1 MAEDIAYY
9 SVVDITEAY
18 RGGTL
23 SPVEVTEAALER
35 AGRLEPTLN
44 AFRHLAP
51 DEAMASAREAEAR
64 WRRGNPLGPLDGVP
78 ITVKDAV
85 LAKGWPTLRGS
96 KTVDPGQPWT
106 EDSPAVAR
114 AREQGAVILGK
125 TTTPEFGWKAVTDS
139 PLSGIT
145 RNPWDTRM
153 TPGGSSGGSAAAL
166 AAGIGYAS
174 IGTDAGGSVRIPGA
188 FTGLVAM
195 KASVGRVP
203 NYPPSA
209 AGTLGHI
216 GPICRTVRDAAL
228 LLDVISAPDARDW
241 LCLPQR
247 DTSYSETIGS
257 GIDGT
262 TVAFSPTL
270 GYAEVD
276 PEVAELVEHA
286 AAEFAQ
292 LGAKVD
298 EIAAPF
304 DDPTECFR
312 AHFFAGIAHS
322 LRDLS
327 SDRLALLDPGLS
339 SVLEKARKTDL
350 AAFQAAVDQRIS
362 LGRANRLFHER
373 YDLLLTPTLAV
384 PAFPVGRLSPDG
396 YDPEDWLSWSPFTYP
411 FNLTGQPAITVPCGF
426 TEEGLPVGLQIV
438 GSIYGDDLV
447 LRAAHAYQTSH
458 RTLDRRPR
466 LQVG

>member
-1 MAEDIAYY
+1 MTEDIAYS
-9 SVVDITEAY
+9 SVVDITGAY
-18 RGGTL
+18 RGGTR
-23 SPVEVTEAALER
+23 SPVEVTEIALDR
-35 AGRLEPTLN
+35 ADRLEPALN
-44 AFRHLAP
+44 AFCHLSPA
-51 DEAMASAREAEAR
+51 DAIACARQAEAR
-64 WRRGNPLGPLDGVP
+64 WRQGNPRGPLDGVP

-96 KTVDPGQPWT
+96 KIVDPDQNWS

-114 AREQGAVILGK
+114 VREQGAVILGK

-166 AAGIGYAS
+166 AAGIGHAA

-188 FTGLVAM
+188 LTGLVAM

-209 AGTLGHI
+209 VGSLGHI

-228 LLDVISAPDARDW
+228 LLDVISVPDARDW
-241 LCLPQR
+241 LCLPKR
-247 DTSYSETIGS
+247 DASYLGTIDA
-257 GIDGT
+257 GIGGM

-270 GYAEVD
+270 GYAKVD
-276 PEVAELVEHA
+276 PEVSELVERA
-286 AAEFAQ
+286 AAAFTQ
-292 LGAKVD
+292 LGANIE

-304 DDPTECFR
+304 GDPTDCFR
-312 AHFFAGIAHS
+312 THFFAGIAHS
-322 LRDLS
+322 LRHLS
-327 SDRLALLDPGLS
+327 SEQLSLLDPGLS
-339 SVLEKARKTDL
+339 SVLEKANKTDL
-350 AAFQAAVDQRIS
+350 AAFQAAADQRVA

-373 YDLLLTPTLAV
+373 YELLLTPTLAV
-384 PAFPVGRLSPDG
+384 SAFPVGRLSPDG
-396 YDPEDWLSWSPFTYP
+396 YDPEDWISWSPFTYP

-426 TEEGLPVGLQIV
+426 TKDGLPVGLQIV
-438 GSIYGDDLV
+438 GPIHGDDLV
-447 LRAAHAYQTSH
+447 LQAAHAYQAAH
-458 RTLDRRPR
+458 PTLDRRPR
-466 LQVG
+466 L

>member
-1 MAEDIAYY
+1 MTEDIAYLP
-9 SVVDITEAY
+9 VADITEAY
-18 RGGTL
+18 RNGTL
-23 SPVEVTEAALER
+23 SPIEVTEFALDR
-35 AGRLEPTLN
+35 TDRLEPTLN
-44 AFRHLAP
+44 AFCHLAP
-51 DEAMASAREAEAR
+51 EESMASAREAEAR
-64 WRRGNPLGPLDGVP
+64 WRRGDPLGPLDGVP

-96 KTVDPGQPWT
+96 KIVDPDQDWS

-114 AREQGAVILGK
+114 VREQGATILGK
-125 TTTPEFGWKAVTDS
+125 TTTPEFGWKGVTDS

-166 AAGIGYAS
+166 AAGIGHAS

-195 KASVGRVP
+195 KASVGRVA

-209 AGTLGHI
+209 VGTLGHI

-228 LLDVISAPDARDW
+228 LLDIMAAPDARDW
-241 LCLPQR
+241 LCLPRR
-247 DTSYSETIGS
+247 DVSYLETIEA
-257 GIDGT
+257 GIGGT

-270 GYAEVD
+270 GYAQVD
-276 PEVAELVEHA
+276 PAVAELVERA
-286 AAEFAQ
+286 ATSFEE
-292 LGAKVD
+292 LGARV
-298 EIAAPF
+298 EEVAVPF

-312 AHFFAGIAHS
+312 THFFAGIAHS
-322 LRDLS
+322 LRSLS
-327 SDRLALLDPGLS
+327 DERLALLDPGLS
-339 SVLEKARKTDL
+339 RILELAKETDL
-350 AAFQAAVDQRIS
+350 AAFQTAVDQRVA

-373 YDLLLTPTLAV
+373 YDLLLSPTLAV

-396 YDPEDWLSWSPFTYP
+396 YDPEDWLPWSPFTYP

-426 TEEGLPVGLQIV
+426 TEQGLPVGLQIV
-438 GSIYGDDLV
+438 GPIHCDDLV
-447 LRAAHAYQTSH
+447 LRAAHAYQSAHT
-458 RTLDRRPR
+458 TLDRRPR
-466 LQVG
+466 L